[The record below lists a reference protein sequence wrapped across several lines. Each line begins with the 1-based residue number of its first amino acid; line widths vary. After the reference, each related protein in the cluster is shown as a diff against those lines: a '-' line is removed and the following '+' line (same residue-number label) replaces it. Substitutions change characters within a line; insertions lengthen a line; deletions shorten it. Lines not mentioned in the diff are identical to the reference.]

1 MRPRSTPTSG
11 LAACAILTLVFA
23 LSTTVLMPGDLSG
36 QASPDSARI
45 ADLERRLD
53 AITRELERLD
63 LGDDVVRADTAQLG
77 FGPGASKV
85 YQIERGVS
93 IGGYGEFLYENY
105 GSERED
111 GTASGRSD
119 QLDALRAIIYVGYK
133 FDDRFLFNSEIEVE
147 HADEIFLEFA
157 YLDYRLSDR
166 FGLRGGMLL
175 APLGLVNE
183 LHEPPVF
190 LGSERSVTEQRI
202 IPTTWRENGVGAFGG
217 SDDLSWRVYLMNAL
231 DGADFAATGVR
242 GGRQKGSKAL
252 AEDFGLAARVDYTGT
267 PGLLAG
273 LAAYS
278 GETGHNRE
286 VDGTPVG
293 GRLTIWDAH
302 VDYRSRG
309 LWLRGLVAG
318 ATVDEA
324 TELNE
329 LAGLTGSDGVGAS
342 MLGWY
347 VQAGFD
353 VLRGTDIDHELF
365 PYVGLEKVDTQ
376 REVASG
382 YAVDPATDVTVTSL
396 GVAWKPIPQIIL
408 KADLQFHSN
417 AAKTGVNQWNVNL
430 GWLF

>member
-1 MRPRSTPTSG
+1 MRSRLTSTSG
-11 LAACAILTLVFA
+11 LASGALLALV
-23 LSTTVLMPGDLSG
+23 VVLSG
-36 QASPDSARI
+36 SAFAPRHVSGQTAPDSARI
-45 ADLERRLD
+45 AELERRLD
-53 AITRELERLD
+53 ALTRELERLD
-63 LGDDVVRADTAQLG
+63 LGEDVVRADTTQYG

-105 GSERED
+105 SAERQD

-157 YLDYRLSDR
+157 YLDYRLSDN

-202 IPTTWRENGVGAFGG
+202 IPTTWRENGFGAFGG
-217 SDDLSWRVYLMNAL
+217 NDDISWRVYLMNAL
-231 DGADFAATGVR
+231 DGVDFGATGVR

-252 AEDFGLAARVDYTGT
+252 AEDFGLAARLDYTGT

-286 VDGTPVG
+286 LGGTPVG

-309 LWLRGLVAG
+309 LWLRALMAG
-318 ATVDEA
+318 ASVAETA
-324 TELNE
+324 ELNE
-329 LAGLTGSDGVGAS
+329 LAGLTGSDGIGTR
-342 MLGWY
+342 MLGWF

-376 REVASG
+376 REVAAG
-382 YAVDPATDVTVTSL
+382 YGVDPATDVTVTSL

-417 AAKTGVNQWNVNL
+417 PADTGVNQWNVNL